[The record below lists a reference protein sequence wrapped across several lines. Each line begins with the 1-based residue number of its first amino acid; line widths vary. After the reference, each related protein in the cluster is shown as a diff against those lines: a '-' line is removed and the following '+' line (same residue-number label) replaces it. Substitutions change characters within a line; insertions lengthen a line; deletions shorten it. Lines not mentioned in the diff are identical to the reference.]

1 MKLRFLY
8 SILFAC
14 LFLGLTLVSETAY
27 SQAPDSIIETE
38 TLAMLN
44 AIDRAARKGNVAGI
58 IAPLAKD
65 IKIKMTISTPGSDK
79 QQVLN
84 LSKDQYAFLTRRALQ
99 RRIGYQYDRKNTR
112 IKIYSDNKT
121 AMVTSD
127 VYETLTVRQGTVRAA
142 SSEVAIVS
150 LRNGKPVI
158 TSLEARTRFY

>member
-14 LFLGLTLVSETAY
+14 LLVGLQSGPAY
-27 SQAPDSIIETE
+27 TQSQDAITETE

-79 QQVLN
+79 EHVLN
-84 LSKDQYAFLTRRALQ
+84 LSKDRYAFHTRRAMQ
-99 RRIGYQYDRKNTR
+99 RRLAYQYDRKNTR
-112 IKIYSDNKT
+112 IRIYNDNKT
-121 AMVTSD
+121 AMVMSD
-127 VYETLTVRQGTVRAA
+127 VYETLTVRQGTVRAVSA
-142 SSEVAIVS
+142 EVAIVS
-150 LRNGKPVI
+150 LRNGRPVI